1 MCSYSIWTVGKRI
14 LVIFLAVFFA
24 EFTRADDSS
33 LRQIE
38 TGLHDLVY
46 RLSRSI
52 VTVEASRASSG
63 FLPGTVG
70 QLIRTTVSTGLV
82 CDSAGHILVNASSIV
97 GYDQVQVTGEDRS
110 VPARLVAVDYRND
123 LALLAPALSVGAP
136 VVFSDQGVCAGQMVL
151 SLTNAYGL
159 RASPSVGFCAGCRSD
174 GFLQFSIPVSATG
187 AGGGVFDLS
196 GRLLG
201 IVTANSGDLNR
212 PATAFPSYKLPEIIR
227 HLSTKGTRWAG
238 FAGVAT
244 RSIQI
249 APPLELPSGDM
260 RLASGRSGA
269 YLDHAVVVSAVLP
282 GSPAARAGIVPGD
295 LLLAINNQ
303 HVDNP
308 DDVASIVTALD
319 PGSFVPFQILRRD
332 RLFSLQVQIDVR
344 PTDPPVGGENQS
356 IGSPAHSR
364 TADSLLEVLSR
375 LRDEVSRVE
384 QKLKSI
390 D

>member
-1 MCSYSIWTVGKRI
+1 MRSFSVRTVGKRI

-24 EFTRADDSS
+24 EITHADNSP

-38 TGLHDLVY
+38 TGLHDLIY
-46 RLSRSI
+46 HLSRSI
-52 VTVEASRASSG
+52 VAVEATRSSTG

-70 QLIRTTVSTGLV
+70 QLIQTTVSTGLV
-82 CDSAGHILVNASSIV
+82 CDSAGYVLANASSVV
-97 GYDQVQVTGEDRS
+97 GYDQIQVTGEDRS

-123 LALLAPALSVGAP
+123 LALLAPTLPVGAP
-136 VVFSDQGVCAGQMVL
+136 VVFSGPGVCAGQMVL

-174 GFLQFSIPVSATG
+174 GFLQFSVPVSATG

-196 GRLLG
+196 GHLLG
-201 IVTANSGDLNR
+201 VVTGHSGDPNR

-244 RSIQI
+244 RSIEI
-249 APPLELPSGDM
+249 SPPLELPSADM
-260 RLASGRSGA
+260 RLASGHSGT
-269 YLDHAVVVSAVLP
+269 YLDHGVVISAVLP
-282 GSPAARAGIVPGD
+282 GSPAARAGLIPGD
-295 LLLAINNQ
+295 LLLEIDNR
-303 HVDNP
+303 HVDGAN
-308 DDVASIVTALD
+308 DVASIVTALD
-319 PGSFVPFQILRRD
+319 PGSSVPFQILRRD
-332 RLFSLQVQIDVR
+332 RLLTVQIQIDSR
-344 PTDPPVGGENQS
+344 PTDLLSGKSVRS
-356 IGSPAHSR
+356 LDSPAHSR
-364 TADSLLEVLSR
+364 TADSLLEILSR

-384 QKLKSI
+384 QKLKSM

>member
-1 MCSYSIWTVGKRI
+1 MRSFSIWTVGKRI
-14 LVIFLAVFFA
+14 SVIFLTVFFA
-24 EFTRADDSS
+24 EITHADDSP

-38 TGLHDLVY
+38 AGLHDLIY

-52 VTVEASRASSG
+52 VAVEATRSSTG

-70 QLIRTTVSTGLV
+70 QLIQTTVSTGLV
-82 CDSAGHILVNASSIV
+82 CDSAGYVLANASSVV
-97 GYDQVQVTGEDRS
+97 GFDQIQITGEDNS
-110 VPARLVAVDYRND
+110 VPARLIAIDYRND
-123 LALLAPALSVGAP
+123 FALLAPDLPVGAP
-136 VVFSDQGVCAGQMVL
+136 VVFSDPGVCAGQMVL

-174 GFLQFSIPVSATG
+174 GFLQFSVPVSATS

-201 IVTANSGDLNR
+201 VVTGHSGDPNR

-227 HLSTKGTRWAG
+227 HLSTKGTLSAG

-244 RSIQI
+244 RSIEI
-249 APPLELPSGDM
+249 SPPLELPSGDV
-260 RLASGRSGA
+260 RLASGRSGT
-269 YLDHAVVVSAVLP
+269 YLDHGVVISAVLP
-282 GSPAARAGIVPGD
+282 GSPAAQAGLIPGD
-295 LLLAINNQ
+295 LLLAIGKH
-303 HVDNP
+303 HVDGAE
-308 DDVASIVTALD
+308 DVAEIVTALD
-319 PGSFVPFQILRRD
+319 PGSIAKFQILRRN
-332 RLFSLQVQIDVR
+332 RVLSLNVQISAR
-344 PTDPPVGGENQS
+344 PAELLPGRNVQTTN
-356 IGSPAHSR
+356 SPERSR
-364 TADSLLEVLSR
+364 MADSLLEILSR